1 MCAPKLPSPLPQSG
15 MISSPPSICSATHF
29 MPFPVPWRQGSHT
42 CLCLHLCAGLTGVPQ
57 GPARMNPGFLQVQP
71 LVYLLPGSP
80 LSTCTNYISSFP
92 QLTSEFDAKVCIQ
105 FIPSQNCSVPVRTPF
120 LVPPLWTGSPT
131 RLHFPF
137 LCSSPDPKSTLPP
150 VPTTCPSREK
160 LRILGDGESQG
171 RSGGVA
177 WVGALRGPALVP
189 PQTS

>member
-1 MCAPKLPSPLPQSG
+1 